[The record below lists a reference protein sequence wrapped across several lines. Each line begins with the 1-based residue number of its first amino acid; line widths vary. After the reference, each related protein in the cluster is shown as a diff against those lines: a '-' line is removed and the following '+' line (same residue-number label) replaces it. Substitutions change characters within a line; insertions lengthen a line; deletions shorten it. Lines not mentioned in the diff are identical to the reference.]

1 MDQDKNYDQGT
12 EDLAIILAYKGAKDF
27 VYQLNR
33 ETIEVKDIEKVLF
46 GSKPNL
52 LEYVNNILNTMHNYI
67 AKIIIDKGLSFTQVE
82 LLRKDPDSFKIT
94 GFEGEFAID
103 AKTFFSLKYVY
114 EGDRGIVFEDLEN
127 FDDFSEYRPISL
139 VQIKFD

>member
-1 MDQDKNYDQGT
+1 MDQDNDYDQNA

-52 LEYVNNILNTMHNYI
+52 LEYVNSILNTMYNYI
-67 AKIIIDKGLSFTQVE
+67 AKIIIDKGLTFKEVE
-82 LLRKDPDSFKIT
+82 LLKKDPDFFKIN
-94 GFEGEFAID
+94 GCEIEFAID
-103 AKTFFSLKYVY
+103 AKIFFSFKYAY
-114 EGDRGIVFEDLEN
+114 DGDRGIVFEDLEN
-127 FDDFSEYRPISL
+127 FDDFSEYRPISPVL
-139 VQIKFD
+139 IKFD